1 MVNYDEIAKLAELK
15 ERGHITDAEYNEQK
29 DKVLSENT
37 IIAKGRTPN
46 KLTFKVI
53 AYFAIGLIFP
63 IWPIS
68 LPIFWYLAYKAYKRG
83 D

>member
-1 MVNYDEIAKLAELK
+1 MADYDEITKLAELK
-15 ERGHITDAEYNEQK
+15 DRGHITDAEYNEQK

-37 IIAKGRTPN
+37 IYVRNSTPN
-46 KLTFKVI
+46 KFTFKAI
-53 AYFAIGLIFP
+53 AYFALGLIFP
-63 IWPIS
+63 FWPLS